1 LLRDAFCERMT
12 SIAAIYLHTLCTT
25 QSLMNKHNIVT
36 FVVYVSH
43 YIRVFAETNMY

>member
-1 LLRDAFCERMT
+1 
-12 SIAAIYLHTLCTT
+12 
-25 QSLMNKHNIVT
+25 MNKHNIVT